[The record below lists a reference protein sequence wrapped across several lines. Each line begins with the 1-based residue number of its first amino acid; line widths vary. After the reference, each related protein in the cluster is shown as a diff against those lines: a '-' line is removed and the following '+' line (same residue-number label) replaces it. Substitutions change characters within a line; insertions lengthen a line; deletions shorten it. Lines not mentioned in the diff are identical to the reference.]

1 MPEMLKQSKNII
13 LTGAQRD
20 KMRAAGRA
28 NAALLDFIRPKVT
41 AGVTTEQIDRWIY
54 HWTMDHGYRPA
65 TLGYQGYTKSCC
77 TSINDVICHGIPGPY
92 ELRDGD
98 IINIDVTTIVDGWH
112 GDQSETVLIGSVS
125 EEKLAVTQCAFDCLW
140 LAIDAITPGCP
151 VSVIGET
158 IVAEAHRRGFS
169 VVREY
174 VGHGLGRSFHQDPS
188 IPHFPNRQ
196 SRVDRLFPG
205 VTFTIEPMI
214 NAGTRFT
221 RLDKA
226 DGWTVRTKDGKASA
240 QFEHTVLMTEE
251 GPEILT
257 PTQHGPQQG
266 HVFSNPNHPC

>member
-1 MPEMLKQSKNII
+1 MPEMLKQSKSII

-20 KMRAAGRA
+20 KMRAAGQA
-28 NAALLDFIRPKVT
+28 NAALLDFIRPKVV
-41 AGVTTEQIDRWIY
+41 AGVTTEQVDRWIY
-54 HWTMDHGYRPA
+54 QWTMDNGYRPA
-65 TLGYQGYTKSCC
+65 TLGYQGYSKSCC

-98 IINIDVTTIVDGWH
+98 IVNIDVTTIVDGWH
-112 GDQSETVLIGSVS
+112 GDQSETLLIGSVS
-125 EEKLAVTQCAFDCLW
+125 DEKIAVTQCAFDCLW
-140 LAIDAITPGCP
+140 LAINAITPGCP
-151 VSVIGET
+151 VSVIGDA

-214 NAGTRFT
+214 NAGSRFT
-221 RLDKA
+221 RLDKS
-226 DGWTVRTKDGKASA
+226 DGWTVRTKDGKPSA

-257 PTQHGPQQG
+257 PTEHGPQKG
-266 HVFSNPNHPC
+266 HKFANPMVAQ